1 MNWVNIDYSLFGI
14 DRKKTKAGVGVF
26 VVVGILVITAAVLQ
40 RIEII
45 DAATVSELTDSV
57 TTVVILISI
66 LMTFIVSVIYALWN
80 GGAVLAG
87 ALPVVAPLTGLVV
100 NGNLTVTIDLA
111 VGLSMGVLGA
121 VLATYRQCQIVQ
133 GDGWSHRSVANGMAI
148 ATGMTVI
155 AAAAMYSVQYGP
167 HIGAA
172 YYTAIMVIS
181 GAMIGI
187 VVAWWKMLF

>member
-1 MNWVNIDYSLFGI
+1 MNWANIDHSLFGI
-14 DRKKTKAGVGVF
+14 DRKKTKAGIAVV
-26 VVVGILVITAAVLQ
+26 VVVGVLVITASILQ

-45 DAATVSELTDSV
+45 NTATVSELTDSV

-87 ALPVVAPLTGLVV
+87 ALPVVAPLTGLII
-100 NGNLTVTIDLA
+100 NGSHTVTIDLA
-111 VGLSMGVLGA
+111 VGLSMGALGA
-121 VLATYRQCQIVQ
+121 VLATYRQYQTIQ
-133 GDGWSHRSVANGMAI
+133 NDGWSHRSVANGMAV

-172 YYTAIMVIS
+172 YYTGIMVVS
-181 GAMIGI
+181 GAVIGVGI
-187 VVAWWKMLF
+187 AWWKMLF